1 MPVRVLVI
9 EDNPAIATHLARG
22 LEDEGHLVHKAANAA
37 EGQWLAVNE
46 TFDAIIL
53 DIMLPDLDGV
63 QLCGTLRKHGVRTP
77 ILMLTA
83 LGATND
89 KIRALDAGADEHV
102 VKPVHLGELGARLRA
117 LQRRGEPNTGA
128 VIRFEDLELNMST
141 RQVSRGGRGISLR
154 PKEFSLL
161 EYLLRHPER
170 VLTRAEIGERVWDM
184 HFDTESNVIEVYISI
199 LRKKL
204 GDPPLIQ
211 TVTGVGYRFTSP
223 DRPGP

>member
-1 MPVRVLVI
+1 
-9 EDNPAIATHLARG
+9 
-22 LEDEGHLVHKAANAA
+22 
-37 EGQWLAVNE
+37 
-46 TFDAIIL
+46 
-53 DIMLPDLDGV
+53 
-63 QLCGTLRKHGVRTP
+63 
-77 ILMLTA
+77 
-83 LGATND
+83 
-89 KIRALDAGADEHV
+89 
-102 VKPVHLGELGARLRA
+102 VHLGELGARLRA